1 MNEERFWNV
10 IEQSRRE
17 KNSIDM
23 NGQGDS
29 LFFVLQTLPVKH
41 IAEFHAR
48 MLVLREQLK
57 SPFMREIAYMMKYGD
72 NDTAFEGFVNW
83 VVALG
88 KAHYYKA
95 LNSPPY
101 LLTIDDPK
109 LFVVNRPYFPD
120 LSSVA
125 QEAYL
130 QVTNGDLFDWL
141 TALKNLMGKE
151 NNQER
156 GTAISTT

>member
-1 MNEERFWNV
+1 MMDENRFWEI

-17 KNSIDM
+17 KNSIDV
-23 NGQGDS
+23 NEQGDS
-29 LFFVLQTLPVKH
+29 LLSILQSLPEKSIVQ
-41 IAEFHAR
+41 FHAR

-57 SPFMREIAYMMKYGD
+57 TPFMRDIAFMMKYGD

-83 VVALG
+83 VIVLE

-101 LLTIDDPK
+101 LLTIEDPK

-120 LSSVA
+120 LSLVA
-125 QEAYL
+125 PTAYL
-130 QVTNGDLFDWL
+130 EKHDGDMTDWVR
-141 TALKNLMGKE
+141 ALMNLMRTEKNE
-151 NNQER
+151 E
-156 GTAISTT
+156 